1 LHKKIT
7 ELLLYSSGLA
17 DYIFADDYSLK
28 PLEEL
33 STYIKNNKLL
43 PNIPAAK
50 EVEINGIELGEM
62 NAKLL
67 EKVEELSLYIIQ
79 QSKEITTLVCLYIAN
94 CYKTDFFGCRQNHH
108 HLPPG

>member
-1 LHKKIT
+1 LLCIKKIT
-7 ELLLYSSGLA
+7 ELRLYSSGWA
-17 DYIFADDYSLK
+17 DYVFAEDYTLK

-33 STYIKNNKLL
+33 SSFIKTNKHL
-43 PNIPAAK
+43 PNIPTAK

-79 QSKEITTLVCLYIAN
+79 QIKEITTQ
-94 CYKTDFFGCRQNHH
+94 KQQPEEQNKSIDWSQRVSSSYA
-108 HLPPG
+108 L